1 MSRASKIGLRALV
14 YRPNWPTQAKKYNFY
29 ESCTFPDAIKF
40 SQKFGNFLWK
50 FKYSAFLGV
59 RFLNIGAY
67 TFKSEN
73 RILKRLMAILIE
85 FVSGSHAE
93 SHYSWL
99 FMKISQW
106 NGIIIKNNIK
116 WYLDQIQIITCHI
129 QSPSQ
134 PPQII
139 QFSIKNAHFT
149 GKLSFDWP
157 LGLK

>member
-1 MSRASKIGLRALV
+1 MRWFIDQTGLQR
-14 YRPNWPTQAKKYNFY
+14 QKKYNFHK
-29 ESCTFPDAIKF
+29 SCAFPDAIKF